1 MQTFVG
7 SNNNEVQP
15 DLAQKLAAGLGG
27 PELMISMFDSVGALL
42 AAHGAPD
49 SVKQAAEA
57 FKQSIIEWAKAMS
70 VPQVASTPS
79 HDAANGSAPSAT

>member
-1 MQTFVG
+1 MCPQTFVG

-42 AAHGAPD
+42 TAHGAPD

-57 FKQSIIEWAKAMS
+57 FKQSILEWAQAMS
-70 VPQVASTPS
+70 APKPS
-79 HDAANGSAPSAT
+79 HDAAPNGEAPSAT